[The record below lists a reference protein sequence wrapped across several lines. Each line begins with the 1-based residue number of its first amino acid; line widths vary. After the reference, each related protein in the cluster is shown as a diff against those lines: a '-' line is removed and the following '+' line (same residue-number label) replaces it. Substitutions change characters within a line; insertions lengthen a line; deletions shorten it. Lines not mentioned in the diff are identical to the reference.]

1 MFPQVTSDTVIVDGE
16 GAKRPSPP
24 SVPWDALA
32 APKEEN
38 AVMRR
43 APPPPQPKSCLWVLT
58 VWMSAAGIVAAFG
71 VLGSNTMMAYFRNNG
86 MIVEL

>member
-1 MFPQVTSDTVIVDGE
+1 MQVAKDTVIVDGE
-16 GAKRPSPP
+16 GAKRPVPA

-38 AVMRR
+38 AELRR
-43 APPPPQPKSCLWVLT
+43 ALPPPKPKSCLWVLT

-71 VLGSNTMMAYFRNNG
+71 VLASNKMLEYFES
-86 MIVEL
+86 VDFLV